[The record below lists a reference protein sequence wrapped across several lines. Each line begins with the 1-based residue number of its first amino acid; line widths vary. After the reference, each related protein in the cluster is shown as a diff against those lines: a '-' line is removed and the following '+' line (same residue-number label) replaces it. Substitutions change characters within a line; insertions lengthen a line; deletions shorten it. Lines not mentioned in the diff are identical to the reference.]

1 MELWDIYDRK
11 RNITG
16 QTMMRGDAFPD
27 GAFHLV
33 VHVCIFNSRGEM
45 LIQQRQP
52 FKDGWPNMWDI
63 TVGGSAVAG
72 DSSQKAAERELLEEL
87 GLELDLSDTRP
98 HLTINYEVGF
108 DDYYLVE
115 KEVDLDKLILQYEEV
130 QRVKWAT
137 KEEIFSLLE
146 SGEFIPYYRDLL
158 GLLFE
163 MRHKYSAH
171 SKK

>member
-1 MELWDIYDRK
+1 MELWDIYDRN

-16 QTMMRGDAFPD
+16 KTMMRGDAFPA

-33 VHVCIFNSRGEM
+33 VHVCVFNLRGEM

-52 FKDGWPNMWDI
+52 FKDGWPNMWDM

-87 GLELDLSDTRP
+87 GLELDLTDTRP
-98 HLTINYEVGF
+98 HLTVDYEFGF
-108 DDYYLVE
+108 DDYYLIK
-115 KEVDLDKLILQYEEV
+115 KEVDLDKLKLQYEEV

-146 SGEFIPYYRDLL
+146 CGEFIPYYKDLL
-158 GLLFE
+158 GLLFD

-171 SKK
+171 SK